1 MILEMYERNINS
13 KVEMLDEKTIMATSS
28 FLDLDH
34 NIFFKMIIDLDSK
47 RIKDAEARMLKVPYP
62 EECNTALRNMEK
74 IEGLKI
80 EQGLAKKVSTA
91 LGGNTGCTHLVEL
104 VMTAARLASNQIIAI
119 DMGVTGWKEILLED
133 EQIRECVDRF
143 LRNSCVVFRE

>member
-1 MILEMYERNINS
+1 MILEIYERNINS
-13 KVEMLDEKTIMATSS
+13 KVEKLDENTIAATSS

-34 NIFFKMIIDLDSK
+34 NIFFKMIIDLDSRK
-47 RIKDAEARMLKVPYP
+47 IRDAEARMLKVPYP
-62 EECNTALRNMEK
+62 RECNVALINVEK

-80 EQGLAKKVSTA
+80 EQGLSRKVSSA

-119 DMGVTGWKEILLED
+119 DMGVAGWKDILLED
-133 EQIRECVDRF
+133 KQIRKRVGRF
-143 LRNSCVVFRE
+143 LRNSCVVFKE